1 MNPKNIFCKN
11 KFLFVL
17 FLLIFFP
24 IITKAGF
31 GLSPGI
37 VDIKEALRGSSFEK
51 VFVISRSNP
60 VGNLIV
66 SVEPLGETAT
76 WFQFDRGNK
85 FTYPEGEKQFPIKS
99 VITVPAGTPNGTY
112 TGKVRFYGTA
122 DKTDSAQGANVGIT
136 MGALADINITV
147 TDKQIKGFRLIGL
160 QSEKAVAGEALIL
173 AMTLE
178 NTGNVDIQPSYIV
191 VDLFDKF
198 HRLQLA
204 SFTVSKFDGSV
215 KVQSSGKVL
224 AKVPWMIPE
233 AGNYWAEIS
242 IFGDKNQFITKE
254 NLPFDAL
261 PGTGLKSLVSN
272 QGSIMYVLFGV
283 IIFVLIILIIIF
295 LVILIKMKGRQN
307 KELKEM
313 TKHLMTIVK
322 DKNNKNGNKQKR
334 NKE

>member
-1 MNPKNIFCKN
+1 MNLKSIFYKN
-11 KFLFVL
+11 KFLFIL
-17 FLLIFFP
+17 LLLIFFP

-51 VFVISRSNP
+51 VFVISRSDP
-60 VGNLIV
+60 VENLIV
-66 SVEPLGETAT
+66 TVEPLGDTAT

-85 FTYPEGEKQFPIKS
+85 FTYPAGEKQFPIKS

-112 TGKVRFYGTA
+112 AGKIRFYGTA
-122 DKTDSAQGANVGIT
+122 EKTANENGASVGVV

-147 TDKQIKGFRLIGL
+147 TDKQVKGFRLIGL
-160 QSEKAVAGEALIL
+160 QAEKAVAGESLMLAL
-173 AMTLE
+173 TLE

-191 VDLFDKF
+191 VELFDKF

-215 KVQSSGKVL
+215 KVQSSGKIF
-224 AKVPWMIPE
+224 AKVPWMIPD

-254 NLPFDAL
+254 SLPFDAL
-261 PGTGLKSLVSN
+261 PSTGLKSITGN
-272 QGSIMYVLFGV
+272 QGSIIYVLLGG
-283 IIFVLIILIIIF
+283 ILLLLIILIIVF
-295 LVILIKMKGRQN
+295 LVVLINMKSKQN
-307 KELKEM
+307 RELKEM
-313 TKHLMTIVK
+313 TKHLMAVVK
-322 DKNNKNGNKQKR
+322 KKK
-334 NKE
+334 